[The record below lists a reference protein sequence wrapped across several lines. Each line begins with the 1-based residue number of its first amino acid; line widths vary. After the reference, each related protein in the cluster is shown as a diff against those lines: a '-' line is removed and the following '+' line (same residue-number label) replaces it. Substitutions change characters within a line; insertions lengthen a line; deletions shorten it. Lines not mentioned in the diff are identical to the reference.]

1 MMVNHFSKLFSL
13 RKRIVFIC
21 FISSFCFSCKK
32 KYIEPIPLPVEPPIE
47 NPVAPVVTTPNT
59 KKTVIQFGAK
69 GDGVS
74 DDTEILQSIINSNE
88 ELVFDGG
95 VYIINKTL
103 TLKSGTKLTGL
114 NGAIIKSGSNITG
127 TLSTFA
133 RFLNISNVKDCTVS
147 GLKFQSSNNNFKLSA
162 WYDACLFVSNSTN
175 NLIENNNF
183 DFKLPFSLN
192 GFEAVW
198 VTGTETNNT
207 IIRNNKIYTLGIK
220 YAENGA
226 SGTIVESNYLFGA
239 HSNAL
244 TSNGNSTKMI
254 TGCKLLNNS
263 IENTGRMAIEDWGA
277 VDGTVI
283 SGNIIVGTGKG
294 ADQAHDGLGISAV
307 GTNSLVIK
315 NKITD
320 AKFFYIEIGGNHN
333 CIVENNEIFDNEYIA
348 TGIIFNY
355 TDKMPANL
363 TSSLAQAKNNVIN
376 GCQRGIYVFGVNYSN
391 CLISGNTL
399 KNQSLRGVSIESD
412 SKSYD
417 IQILSNTFNVT
428 LPNSKIR
435 TAINSYNTLPVGS
448 ANQNLTVSKNIVN
461 YATSAAGGVD
471 KEYSFL
477 LATDNVKVLD
487 NEVFGNSIKAGGSN
501 VFAISSNGAKSTNVT
516 IGNNKIRGAILD
528 LNNFS
533 NPNLYNNSV
542 N

>member
-1 MMVNHFSKLFSL
+1 
-13 RKRIVFIC
+13 
-21 FISSFCFSCKK
+21 
-32 KYIEPIPLPVEPPIE
+32 PPI
-47 NPVAPVVTTPNT
+47 VSIPNT
-59 KKTVIQFGAK
+59 KKTVKQFGAK
-69 GDGVS
+69 GDGLN
-74 DDTEILQSIINSNE
+74 DDTDILQSIIDANE

-95 VYIINKTL
+95 TYIINRTL
-103 TLKSGTKLTGL
+103 NLKSGSKLTGL
-114 NGAIIKSGSNITG
+114 NGAIIKSGSSLTG

-133 RFLNISNVKDCTVS
+133 RFLNLSNVKDCTVS
-147 GLKFQSSNNNFKLSA
+147 GLKFQSSSNNFKLSA
-162 WYDACLFVSNSTN
+162 WYNACLFVSNSTN

-198 VTGTETNNT
+198 VTGPETDKTT
-207 IIRNNKIYTLGIK
+207 IKNNKIYTLGIK

-226 SGTIVESNYLFGA
+226 SGTIVESNVIVNA

-244 TSNGNSTKMI
+244 TANGNSAKII

-294 ADQAHDGLGISAV
+294 LDQAHDGLGISAV
-307 GTNSLVIK
+307 GTNSIVTK

-333 CIVENNEIFDNEYIA
+333 CIVENNEIFDTENLA

-363 TSSLAQAKNNVIN
+363 TSSFAQAKNNIIN
-376 GCQRGIYVFGVNYSN
+376 GCQRGIYVFGINYSN

-399 KNQSLRGVSIESD
+399 RNQSMRGVSVESD

-417 IQILSNTFNVT
+417 IQIVSNTFYLT

-435 TAINSYNTLPVGS
+435 TAVNSYNTLPVGS

-461 YATSAAGGVD
+461 YAASAAGGVD

-487 NEVFGNSIKAGGSN
+487 NEVFGNNIKSGGSN

-516 IGNNKIRGAILD
+516 IGNNKIHGAILD
-528 LNNFS
+528 LNNYS
-533 NPNLYNNSV
+533 NPSLYNNSV